1 MSPQGAKK
9 IESKKQ
15 EAKKAGQGAVQSRTG
30 FGDVSRSYWAH
41 HRSSLIDSFQRLIS
55 TPIQTLMTALV
66 VAIALALPVT
76 LLLALDNITT
86 MGKSWDSNPKI
97 SVFLN
102 VRAKQTAIDRL
113 IEEVKGF
120 EEVASVQFLSP
131 DEALADFQTF
141 SGFGEVLQSL
151 SSNPLPPTLIV
162 SPKPSM
168 MEPMHLKRLSDRLGE
183 QAIVEEV
190 SMDMDWVRR
199 LQEIMLLGRKIVLAL
214 ASLLSVGVLLAI
226 GNTIRLA
233 IENRRDEILVTKLVG
248 GTDGF
253 VRRPFLYSGGWYGLF
268 GGVLACI
275 IVGIGYATIHPSVQR
290 LVALYQS
297 DFELQ
302 GLGLVTGFHLLMIS
316 TALGWI
322 GSWIAVGRHLSQIEP
337 K

>member
-1 MSPQGAKK
+1 MSRPSPTKN
-9 IESKKQ
+9 
-15 EAKKAGQGAVQSRTG
+15 EAKGQGNKKATQGAVQSRTG
-30 FGDVSRSYWAH
+30 FGDISRSYWAH
-41 HRSSLIDSFQRLIS
+41 HRSSLIDSFQRLVS
-55 TPIQTLMTALV
+55 TPVQTLMTALV

-76 LLLALDNITT
+76 LLLALDNVTT
-86 MGKSWDSNPKI
+86 MGESWDSNPKI

-102 VRAKQTAIDRL
+102 VRAKQAAIDSL
-113 IEEVKGF
+113 IEEVRGF
-120 EEVASVQFLSP
+120 DEVASVQFLSP

-151 SSNPLPPTLIV
+151 SNNPLPPTLIV

-168 MEPMHLKRLSDRLGE
+168 MEPQQLEILSKRLGE
-183 QAIVEEV
+183 QGIVEEV

-268 GGVLACI
+268 GGVLACV
-275 IVGIGYATIHPSVQR
+275 IVFAGYATIHPSVQR
-290 LVALYQS
+290 LVTLYQS

-302 GLGLVTGFHLLMIS
+302 GLGLATGMQLLLIS